1 MSGFYADTGAAPS
14 LRTRL
19 TAVWSDQGGGFAM
32 TDAARIEK
40 ARQLLSEPTST
51 PSAWG
56 LLAAASVMAL
66 SAVLM
71 AGAIV
76 LGPGFSV

>member
-1 MSGFYADTGAAPS
+1 
-14 LRTRL
+14 
-19 TAVWSDQGGGFAM
+19 M

-40 ARQLLSEPTST
+40 ARQLLTEPTAR
-51 PSAWG
+51 PSAFA
-56 LLAAASVMAL
+56 LLAAAGAMAL

-76 LGPGFSV
+76 LGPGFGG